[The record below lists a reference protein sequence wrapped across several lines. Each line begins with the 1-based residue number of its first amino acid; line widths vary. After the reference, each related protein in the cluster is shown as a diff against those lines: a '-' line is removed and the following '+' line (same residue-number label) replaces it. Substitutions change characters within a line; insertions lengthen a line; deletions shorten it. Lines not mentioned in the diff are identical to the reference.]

1 MQKIKLKTIGY
12 LNLKTGEF
20 FKKRIDWIKSIEKA
34 NLKDFNK
41 KVSKQGRAFMKLCL
55 LEIKLAKAKMIKG
68 YSWVK
73 SCLLA
78 TIKNEIKAVKYS
90 LSKEQRGLLF

>member
-55 LEIKLAKAKMIKG
+55 LELKLTKAKMIKG

-90 LSKEQRGLLF
+90 LNKEQRGLLF

>member
-20 FKKRIDWIKSIEKA
+20 FKKRIDWIKSIEKT

-55 LEIKLAKAKMIKG
+55 LEIKRMKIKAIKG
-68 YSWVK
+68 YSWTK
-73 SCLLA
+73 SCVLA
-78 TIKNEIKAVKYS
+78 SIKNEIKEIKYS